1 MDNFRGLSI
10 KQIQGGL
17 IHYNKLKRF
26 GRKDIFYSQIDGSV
40 VLGPT
45 AFRIY
50 SNRSAEILCTTIDW
64 KLFTCA
70 DLKRAVATQRKIF
83 IIVHYVVLEEQK
95 IIGAHVGLLLIDPAD
110 NQKARYIDTWPGSF
124 EKPYIDT
131 IGFEVPWRFLGGKKQ
146 IASYTYKFECG
157 IQNSCAL
164 QCLHAIDRL
173 SGTLSFKECAT
184 KNLFLKRMGL
194 AGNNFAKPALK
205 NHQVYQLQYQ
215 IELLYCLSVLL
226 DKKIYNL

>member
-17 IHYNKLKRF
+17 KHYNKLKRF
-26 GRKDIFYSQIDGSV
+26 GRKDIYYSPIDGSV

-45 AFRIY
+45 CLRIFR
-50 SNRSAEILCTTIDW
+50 NRSGEILWTTIDW

-70 DLKRAVATQRKIF
+70 DLQRAVETQRKIF
-83 IIVHYVVLEEQK
+83 LIVHYVVLEEQK
-95 IIGAHVGLLLIDPAD
+95 IIGAHVGLLLIDPTD

-124 EKPYIDT
+124 EKPNIDT
-131 IGFEVPWRFLGGKKQ
+131 IRYEVPWRFLGGKKL

-164 QCLHAIDRL
+164 ECLHAIDRL
-173 SGTLSFKECAT
+173 SGTLSFNECAT
-184 KNLFLKRMGL
+184 KNLYLKRMCL
-194 AGNNFAKPALK
+194 KGNNFAKQASK